1 VETLLRLAVL
11 TGESQYERRAVAAL
25 RPLAD
30 LMSRHPSGFG
40 RFLCALDFHVGAKI
54 EIALVGPSVQALA
67 PLAREVFGRFLPAR
81 VVAGMAP
88 PDARAASGVPLLEG
102 RTGVD
107 GKPTAYV
114 CRDYACELPVTEST
128 ALATQIEGA

>member
-1 VETLLRLAVL
+1 
-11 TGESQYERRAVAAL
+11 
-25 RPLAD
+25 
-30 LMSRHPSGFG
+30 
-40 RFLCALDFHVGAKI
+40 
-54 EIALVGPSVQALA
+54 
-67 PLAREVFGRFLPAR
+67 
-81 VVAGMAP
+81 MAP